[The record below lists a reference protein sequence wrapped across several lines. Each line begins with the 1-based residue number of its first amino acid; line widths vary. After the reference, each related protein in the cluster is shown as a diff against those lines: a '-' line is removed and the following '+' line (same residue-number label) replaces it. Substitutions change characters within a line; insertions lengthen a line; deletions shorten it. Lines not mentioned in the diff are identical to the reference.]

1 MKAQTEEIMKKI
13 LALALVA
20 VMLCVAL
27 VSCGNSAYTLASGG
41 TGGTYYAA
49 CVGLAGVY
57 DAETNLKINVDVT
70 GASKAN
76 IQLVA
81 NGDADFAIVQNDVME
96 YAYTGTDLFAADGAI
111 TNFRTVAAVY
121 AEVCQIVAATDIAT
135 VADLKGKVVS
145 IGAAGSGVEFNAIQ
159 ILEAYGLTRDD
170 ITVVN
175 ADFNGSATKFK
186 DGEIDA
192 FFVVAGAPTT
202 AITDLSVNREF
213 KLLAIDDEHYDILAS
228 KYGFYSKYP
237 IVAGTYSNT
246 EDVQTVAVKATFIC
260 RDDIPEDV
268 VYEFT
273 KALFEKKDA
282 LVVAHNKFENV
293 DLAYA
298 QDDIGSVPFHAGAA
312 RYFNEV
318 K

>member
-1 MKAQTEEIMKKI
+1 MEDIMKKI
-13 LALALVA
+13 LSLVLVA
-20 VMLCVAL
+20 VMLCMAL

-57 DAETNLKINVDVT
+57 DTETNLKINVDST

-76 IQLVA
+76 IQLVS
-81 NGDADFAIVQNDVME
+81 NGDADFAIVQNDVMQ
-96 YAYTGTDLFAADGAI
+96 YAYTGTDLFASEGAI
-111 TNFRTVAAVY
+111 TNIRTVAAVY
-121 AEVCQIVAATDIAT
+121 AEVCQIVAGTNVES

-170 ITVVN
+170 IIVVN

-213 KLLAIDDEHYDILAS
+213 KLLEIDDEHYDILAS

-282 LVVAHNKFENV
+282 LIVAHNKFENV
-293 DLAYA
+293 NLEYA
-298 QDDIGSVPFHAGAA
+298 QSDIGDVPFHDGAL
-312 RYFNEV
+312 RFYNEV

>member
-1 MKAQTEEIMKKI
+1 MEDIMKKI
-13 LALALVA
+13 LALVLVA
-20 VMLCVAL
+20 VMLCTAL
-27 VSCGNSAYTLASGG
+27 VGCGGGNKAYTLASGG

-57 DAETNLKINVDVT
+57 DTETNLKINVDVT

-76 IQLVA
+76 IQLVT
-81 NGDADFAIVQNDVME
+81 GGQADFAIVQNDVMQ
-96 YAYTGTDLFAADGAI
+96 YAYTGTDLFSDGEPI

-121 AEVCQIVAATDIAT
+121 AEVCQIVADTKIESI
-135 VADLKGKVVS
+135 ADLKGKVVS
-145 IGAAGSGVEFNAIQ
+145 IGAAGSGVEFNALQ

-170 ITVVN
+170 IVPIN

-213 KLLAIDDEHYDILAS
+213 KLLEIDDEHYDALSA

-273 KALFEKKDA
+273 KALFEKKDQ
-282 LVVAHNKFENV
+282 LIVAHNKFENI

-298 QDDIGSVPFHAGAA
+298 KNDIGDVPFHAGAL
-312 RYFNEV
+312 RYYNEV

>member
-1 MKAQTEEIMKKI
+1 MKKI
-13 LALALVA
+13 LAFVLVA
-20 VMLCVAL
+20 VMLCTVL
-27 VSCGNSAYTLASGG
+27 VSCGGQAYTLASGG

-57 DAETNLKINVDVT
+57 DTETNIKINVDVT

-76 IQLVA
+76 IQLV
-81 NGDADFAIVQNDVME
+81 GKGEADFAIVQNDVME
-96 YAYTGTDLFAADGAI
+96 YAYTGTDLFADYGAVK
-111 TNFRTVAAVY
+111 NFRTVAAVY
-121 AEVCQIVAATDIAT
+121 AEVCQIVAGTNINT

-170 ITVVN
+170 IKVVN

-202 AITDLSVNREF
+202 AITDLSVNRDF
-213 KLLAIDDEHYDILAS
+213 KLLEIDDEHYNILAE
-228 KYGFYSKYP
+228 KYSFYSKYP
-237 IVAGTYSNT
+237 IAAGTYNNT
-246 EDVQTVAVKATFIC
+246 TDVQTVAVKATFIC
-260 RDDIPEDV
+260 SENVPEDV

-273 KALFEKKDA
+273 KALFENKEA
-282 LVVAHNKFENV
+282 LTLAHGKFANL
-293 DLAYA
+293 DLEYA
-298 QDDIGSVPFHAGAA
+298 QDNVGSVPFHDGAL